1 MRRETEI
8 QSYFQCSEL
17 REPLCQNSGASNHT
31 WTILVRPFNSK
42 ITRRRPTV
50 CPVASTR
57 GLRKTFEK
65 QGKATKLTM
74 TTVELHNSGRS
85 RVGSLTKI
93 RFPLSATDA
102 SMGVDAENLWAEELK
117 PGVFRIDNI
126 PFYAYGVS
134 YCDVVSTVR
143 VQDRLEFKAVITRG
157 GHSTYRILIDDSEGF
172 ESERY
177 VRLWRRLADLG
188 CSCEAAR
195 RRWVAIDIPPATDP
209 DEASAL
215 LELGKLDGVWSFDEG
230 HCGHPI

>member
-1 MRRETEI
+1 MQPWARVA
-8 QSYFQCSEL
+8 
-17 REPLCQNSGASNHT
+17 G
-31 WTILVRPFNSK
+31 
-42 ITRRRPTV
+42 TRR
-50 CPVASTR
+50 
-57 GLRKTFEK
+57 LRKILR
-65 QGKATKLTM
+65 GKERQTKSTM
-74 TTVELHNSGRS
+74 TTVELHGSGRS
-85 RVGSLTKI
+85 RVRSLTKV

-102 SMGVDAENLWAEELK
+102 STGVDAENLWAEELE
-117 PGVFRIDNI
+117 PGAFRIDNI

-157 GHSTYRILIDDSEGF
+157 GHSTYRVLIGDSEGF

-177 VRLWRRLADLG
+177 TRLWQRLADLG
-188 CSCEAAR
+188 CSCAVAR

>member
-1 MRRETEI
+1 
-8 QSYFQCSEL
+8 
-17 REPLCQNSGASNHT
+17 
-31 WTILVRPFNSK
+31 
-42 ITRRRPTV
+42 
-50 CPVASTR
+50 
-57 GLRKTFEK
+57 
-65 QGKATKLTM
+65 M

-143 VQDRLEFKAVITRG
+143 IQDRLEFKAVITRG

-188 CSCEAAR
+188 CSCEVAR
-195 RRWVAIDIPPATDP
+195 RRWVAIDVPPVTNP
-209 DEASAL
+209 DEAYAV
-215 LELGKLDGVWSFDEG
+215 LELGKLGGVWSLDEG

>member
-1 MRRETEI
+1 MPEFWGVESHMDHSGTTI
-8 QSYFQCSEL
+8 QFQNHKAATN
-17 REPLCQNSGASNHT
+17 RGA
-31 WTILVRPFNSK
+31 
-42 ITRRRPTV
+42 
-50 CPVASTR
+50 VASTR

-93 RFPLSATDA
+93 RFPLSVTDA

-143 VQDRLEFKAVITRG
+143 IQDRLEFKAVITRG

-188 CSCEAAR
+188 CSCEVAR
-195 RRWVAIDIPPATDP
+195 RRWVAIDVPPVTNP
-209 DEASAL
+209 DEAYAV
-215 LELGKLDGVWSFDEG
+215 LELGKLGGVWSLDEG